1 MFWIDYWYIV
11 LVLPAVLFAS
21 WAQWNVSSAFRKYGS
36 VRTAR
41 GVTGR
46 EVAEQILRDNGITDV
61 TVESVRG
68 NLSDHYDPR
77 AKKIRLSDGVYASD
91 SIAALGVAAHEA
103 GHAVQHHVGYSP
115 LKLRN
120 AIIPVCNIGS
130 NLSMPL
136 ILLGIFMSYQP
147 LVVAGIALF
156 GLVTLFQL
164 LTLPV
169 EFNASSRA
177 MAVLSNGGYLTPGEL
192 DGAGHMLKAAA
203 LTYVAALLVAL
214 ANLLRLILLF
224 GRRNSRD

>member
-11 LVLPAVLFAS
+11 LVVPAILFAS

-41 GVTGR
+41 GITGR
-46 EVAEQILRDNGITDV
+46 EIAEQILHDNGITDV
-61 TVESVRG
+61 SVESVRG

-136 ILLGIFMSYQP
+136 ILLGLLMSYHP
-147 LVVAGIALF
+147 LVVAGIVLF

-177 MAVLSNGGYLTPGEL
+177 MSVLSSSGYLTPGEL
-192 DGAGHMLKAAA
+192 DGAGRMLKAAA